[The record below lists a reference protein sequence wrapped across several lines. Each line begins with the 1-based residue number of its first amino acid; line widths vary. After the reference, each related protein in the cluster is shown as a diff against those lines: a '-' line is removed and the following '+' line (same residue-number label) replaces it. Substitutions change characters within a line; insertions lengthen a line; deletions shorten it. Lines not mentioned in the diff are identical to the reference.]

1 MAQGRIY
8 SGNSKPQEATY
19 SQDRPGANTSDVTT
33 NLNFTPVNTTQPK
46 PITDLPKKIPGK
58 IDWLGSSYSG
68 ADIKAVVHTY
78 NNVGGQLAA
87 LRDLNNQKLAAEATS
102 KMLGNYIN
110 GGVDRFIQAKLRNTT
125 NPDFTYDK
133 QVNTWLAIGLG
144 TPEGSVRGDNNW
156 IPTAADLSLPSTL
169 QAQDTAIFYL
179 YQLNTS
185 RSINPIIQAMTIE
198 KQGIDSFLAA
208 LEEKISFLNMYQNEA
223 TNTITIGTLQTIS
236 VQTHREKFG
245 ARALGRSYVK
255 GYTRGPRTIAGSMV
269 FTVFNEHALGQLIR
283 GIGNP
288 AIVGESK
295 LDTNLS
301 TLIPDQLPPLDITL
315 VYANEYGSLSRQS
328 IYGVE
333 FVNDGQT
340 MSIEDLFTEEVMN
353 FVARDVDIMT
363 SVGRRKLSQAER
375 GLWTTD
381 EGKPLEGTELLRKTL
396 FGGGGAYKDY
406 LVRLGVRRSFRGR

>member
-1 MAQGRIY
+1 MGQGRVY
-8 SGNSKPQEATY
+8 SGNAKPQEATY
-19 SQDRPGANTSDVTT
+19 SQDRPGTNTSDVTT
-33 NLNFTPVNTTQPK
+33 TLDLNPVNTTPAQP
-46 PITDLPKKIPGK
+46 IADLPVGPGN
-58 IDWLGSSYSG
+58 INWLGSSYSG

-87 LRDLNNQKLAAEATS
+87 LRDLKMQKIAADATS

-110 GGVDRFIQAKLRNTT
+110 KGAKSFIQAKIANAS

-144 TPEGSVRGDNNW
+144 TPEGSIRGDNNW
-156 IPTAADLSLPSTL
+156 IAVEADLDLPGTL
-169 QAQDTAIFYL
+169 QAKTTALHYL
-179 YQLNTS
+179 YLVNTS
-185 RSINPIIQAMTIE
+185 RSIDPVIQAMIIE
-198 KQGIDSFLAA
+198 KQGIDSFLDS
-208 LEEKISFLNMYQNEA
+208 LEKKIAFLNMYQNEA
-223 TNTITIGTLQTIS
+223 TNTVVLGTLQTVS

-245 ARALGRSYVK
+245 VRALGRSYVK

-283 GIGNP
+283 AIGDP
-288 AIVGESK
+288 ALVGESK

-301 TLIPDQLPPLDITL
+301 TLIPDQLPPLDMTL
-315 VYANEYGSLSRQS
+315 VYANEYGALSRQS
-328 IYGVE
+328 IYGIE

-381 EGKPLEGTELLRKTL
+381 EGKPLEGTQLLRKTL
-396 FGGGGAYKDY
+396 FGGGSAYKDY